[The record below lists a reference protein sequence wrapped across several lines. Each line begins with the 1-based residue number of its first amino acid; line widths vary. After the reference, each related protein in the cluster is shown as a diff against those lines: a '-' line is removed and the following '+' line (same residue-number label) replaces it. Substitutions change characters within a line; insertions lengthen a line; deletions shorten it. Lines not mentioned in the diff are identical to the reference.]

1 MNMDEPV
8 WDVTVF
14 KNRDRL
20 LDGKMAR
27 EFLGEVMRQAQEK
40 KLTSR

>member
-1 MNMDEPV
+1 MDEPV

-14 KNRDRL
+14 TKNRDRL
-20 LDGKMAR
+20 LDGDMAR
-27 EFLGEVMRQAQEK
+27 EFLGAVVRQAQEK